1 MIKYDTK
8 LTSFLCKT
16 MFLLLFFKSF
26 WIEIW
31 DAYVKELKF
40 VFNLLSLAFIQPKY
54 GKKFIS
60 CFERFINPLQK
71 LFN

>member
-16 MFLLLFFKSF
+16 MFLLLLFKSF

-31 DAYVKELKF
+31 DAYVKELIR
-40 VFNLLSLAFIQPKY
+40 L
-54 GKKFIS
+54 
-60 CFERFINPLQK
+60 
-71 LFN
+71 

>member
-16 MFLLLFFKSF
+16 MFLLLLFKSF

-31 DAYVKELKF
+31 DTYVKKLKF

-54 GKKFIS
+54 D
-60 CFERFINPLQK
+60 Q
-71 LFN
+71 